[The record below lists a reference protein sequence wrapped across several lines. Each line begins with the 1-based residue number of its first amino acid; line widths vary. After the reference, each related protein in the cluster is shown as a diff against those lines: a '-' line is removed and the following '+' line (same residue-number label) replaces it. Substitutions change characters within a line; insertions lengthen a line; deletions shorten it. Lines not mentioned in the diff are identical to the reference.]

1 MDVESAKRAVTE
13 RIDAVRDELL
23 DVSHRIW
30 SNPELC
36 FEEHHAH
43 DLLTATLDTHGFR
56 VERGACGLD
65 TAFVGRFGDDAATG
79 PTIAMLCEYDALPE
93 VGHAC
98 GHNIIAAAG
107 LGAALGAAAVVDAL
121 GGRLVVMGTPAEEG
135 GGGKIVM
142 MDAGAFDDVDAA
154 FMVHPA
160 DADLDSFWA
169 IAIHE
174 LHVEYSGK
182 AAHAA
187 AAPEQGRNALDAAV
201 LGYMNVAALRQHIGR
216 SERIHGIITHG
227 GDKPNVVPHRA
238 AMQWYVRSGTAESLA
253 DLKPRVLAALEA
265 GALATGCE
273 MTAEWVNRP
282 YDDLLTNGPLDGLYA
297 ANAAG
302 LGRAVEPREQRPSF
316 MGSTDMGNVSH
327 VVPSIHPMIK
337 AAPDGVAIHTA
348 EFATHAGGELG
359 DAAVVDGALAMALT
373 AVDVWA
379 DPDRL
384 VAARRLLDGGRDA
397 GPGVPLSGPS
407 GA

>member
-1 MDVESAKRAVTE
+1 MDVEGAKQAVTE
-13 RIDAVRDELL
+13 RIEQRRADLIDT
-23 DVSHRIW
+23 SHQIW
-30 SNPELC
+30 ANPELC
-36 FEEHHAH
+36 FEEHFAH
-43 DLLTATLDTHGFR
+43 DLLSGVLESSGFA
-56 VERGACGLD
+56 VERRAYGLD
-65 TAFVGRFGDDAATG
+65 TAFVGRFGDPSATG

-121 GGRLVVMGTPAEEG
+121 GGRLVVLGTPAEEG
-135 GGGKIVM
+135 GGGKIAM
-142 MDAGAFDDVDAA
+142 MNAGAFEGIDAA

-174 LHVEYSGK
+174 LHVQYTGK

-227 GDKPNVVPHRA
+227 GDKPNVVPHRS
-238 AMQWYVRSGTAESLA
+238 AMQWYVRSATAESLA
-253 DLKPRVLAALEA
+253 ALKPRVLAALEA

-273 MTAEWVNRP
+273 MTAEWKNYP

-297 ANAAG
+297 ANAAS
-302 LGRAVEPREQRPSF
+302 LGRVVEARETRPSF

-327 VVPSIHPMIK
+327 LVPSIHPMIK

-348 EFATHAGGELG
+348 EFATHAGGALG
-359 DAAVVDGALAMALT
+359 DAAVIDGALAMAHT
-373 AVDVWA
+373 AVDLWA
-379 DPDRL
+379 EPERL
-384 VAARRLLDGGRDA
+384 DAARALL
-397 GPGVPLSGPS
+397 
-407 GA
+407 

>member
-1 MDVESAKRAVTE
+1 MDVEGAKRSVTE
-13 RIDAVRDELL
+13 RIEQRRADLIDT
-23 DVSHRIW
+23 SHQIW
-30 SNPELC
+30 ANPELC
-36 FEEHHAH
+36 FEEHFAH
-43 DLLTATLDTHGFR
+43 DLLSGVLESSGFA
-56 VERGACGLD
+56 VERRAYGLD
-65 TAFVGRFGDDAATG
+65 TAFVGRFGDPSATG

-135 GGGKIVM
+135 GGGKIAM
-142 MDAGAFDDVDAA
+142 MNAGAFEGIDAA

-174 LHVEYSGK
+174 LHVQYTGK

-216 SERIHGIITHG
+216 AERIHGIITHG
-227 GDKPNVVPHRA
+227 GDKPNVVPHRS
-238 AMQWYVRSGTAESLA
+238 AMQWYVRSATAESLA
-253 DLKPRVLAALEA
+253 ALKPRVLAALEA

-273 MTAEWVNRP
+273 MTAEWKNYP

-297 ANAAG
+297 ANAAS
-302 LGRAVEPREQRPSF
+302 LGRVVEARETRPSF

-327 VVPSIHPMIK
+327 LVPSIHPMIK

-348 EFATHAGGELG
+348 EFATHAGGALG
-359 DAAVVDGALAMALT
+359 DAAVIDGALAMAHT
-373 AVDVWA
+373 AVDLWA
-379 DPDRL
+379 EPERL
-384 VAARRLLDGGRDA
+384 DAARALL
-397 GPGVPLSGPS
+397 
-407 GA
+407 

>member
-1 MDVESAKRAVTE
+1 MDVEGAKRSVTE
-13 RIDAVRDELL
+13 RIEQRRADLIDT
-23 DVSHRIW
+23 SHQIW
-30 SNPELC
+30 ANPELC
-36 FEEHHAH
+36 FEEHFAH
-43 DLLTATLDTHGFR
+43 DLLSGVLESSGFA
-56 VERGACGLD
+56 VERRAYGLD
-65 TAFVGRFGDDAATG
+65 TAFVGRFGDPSATG

-135 GGGKIVM
+135 GGGKIAM
-142 MDAGAFDDVDAA
+142 MNAGAFDGIDAA

-174 LHVEYSGK
+174 LHVQYTGK

-227 GDKPNVVPHRA
+227 GDKPNVVPHRS
-238 AMQWYVRSGTAESLA
+238 AMQWYVRSATAESLA
-253 DLKPRVLAALEA
+253 ALKPRVLAALEA

-273 MTAEWVNRP
+273 MTAEWKNYP

-297 ANAAG
+297 ANAAS
-302 LGRAVEPREQRPSF
+302 LGRVVEARETRPSF

-327 VVPSIHPMIK
+327 LVPSIHPMIK

-348 EFATHAGGELG
+348 EFATHAGGALG
-359 DAAVVDGALAMALT
+359 DAAVIDGALAMAHT
-373 AVDVWA
+373 AVDLWA
-379 DPDRL
+379 EPERL
-384 VAARRLLDGGRDA
+384 DAARALL
-397 GPGVPLSGPS
+397 
-407 GA
+407 

>member
-1 MDVESAKRAVTE
+1 MDVEGAKQAVTE
-13 RIDAVRDELL
+13 RIEQRRADLIDT
-23 DVSHRIW
+23 SHQIW
-30 SNPELC
+30 ANPELC
-36 FEEHHAH
+36 FEEHFAH
-43 DLLTATLDTHGFR
+43 DLLSGVLESSGFA
-56 VERGACGLD
+56 VERRAYGLD
-65 TAFVGRFGDDAATG
+65 TAFVGRFGDPSATG

-135 GGGKIVM
+135 GGGKIAM
-142 MDAGAFDDVDAA
+142 MNAGAFEGIDAA

-174 LHVEYSGK
+174 LHVQYTGK

-227 GDKPNVVPHRA
+227 GDKPNVVPHRS
-238 AMQWYVRSGTAESLA
+238 AMQWYVRSATAESLA
-253 DLKPRVLAALEA
+253 ALKPRVLAALEA

-273 MTAEWVNRP
+273 MTAEWKHYP

-297 ANAAG
+297 ANAAS
-302 LGRAVEPREQRPSF
+302 LGRVVEARETRPSF

-327 VVPSIHPMIK
+327 LVPSIHPMIK

-348 EFATHAGGELG
+348 EFATHAGGALG
-359 DAAVVDGALAMALT
+359 DAAVIDGALAMAYT
-373 AVDVWA
+373 AVDLWA
-379 DPDRL
+379 EPERL
-384 VAARRLLDGGRDA
+384 DAARALL
-397 GPGVPLSGPS
+397 
-407 GA
+407 

>member
-1 MDVESAKRAVTE
+1 MDQERIEGAKRTVTE
-13 RIDAVRDELL
+13 RIDSVRGELL

-30 SNPELC
+30 ERPELC

-43 DLLTATLDTHGFR
+43 DLLATTLETHGFD

-65 TAFVGRFGDDAATG
+65 TAFIGHFGDESATG

-107 LGAALGAAAVVDAL
+107 LGAALGAATVVEQL

-135 GGGKIVM
+135 GGGKVVM
-142 MDAGAFDDVDAA
+142 IEKGAFDGIDAA

-160 DADLDSFWA
+160 DVDLDSFWA

-174 LHVEYSGK
+174 LHVDYAGK

-238 AMQWYVRSGTAESLA
+238 SMQWYVRSGTAESLA
-253 DLKPRVLAALEA
+253 RLKPRVLAALEA

-273 MTAEWVNRP
+273 MTATWVNHP

-297 ANAAG
+297 QNAAR
-302 LGRAVEPREQRPSF
+302 LGRVVEPRDTRPSF

-348 EFATHAGGELG
+348 EFAVHAGGALG

-373 AVDVWA
+373 AVDLWA
-379 DPDRL
+379 EPDRL
-384 VAARRLLDGGRDA
+384 DAARALL
-397 GPGVPLSGPS
+397 VP
-407 GA
+407 

>member
-1 MDVESAKRAVTE
+1 MDVVAAKQKVAE
-13 RIDAVRDELL
+13 RIESVRDQLL
-23 DVSHRIW
+23 SVSHDIW
-30 SNPELC
+30 GHPELC

-43 DLLTATLDTHGFR
+43 DVLTSALEGHGFT
-56 VERGACGLD
+56 VERAACGLD
-65 TAFVGRFGDDAATG
+65 TAFVARFGDPSATG

-98 GHNIIAAAG
+98 GHNIIAASG
-107 LGAALGAAAVVDAL
+107 LGAALGAAAVVDDL

-135 GGGKIVM
+135 GGGKIAM
-142 MDAGAFDDVDAA
+142 IEAGAFEGVDAA

-160 DADLDSFWA
+160 DVDLDSFWA

-174 LHVEYSGK
+174 LHVTYRGK

-238 AMQWYVRSGTAESLA
+238 ASQWYVRSATAASLA
-253 DLKPRVLAALEA
+253 ELKPRVLAALEA
-265 GALATGCE
+265 GALAAGCE

-282 YDDLLTNGPLDGLYA
+282 YDDLLTNHPLDALYA
-297 ANAAG
+297 SNAAP
-302 LGRAVEPREQRPSF
+302 LGRVVEAREARPAF

-327 VVPSIHPMIK
+327 LLPSIHPMIK

-348 EFATHAGGELG
+348 DFATHAGGALG
-359 DAAVVDGALAMALT
+359 DAAVVDGALALAHT

-379 DPDRL
+379 DPSVLD
-384 VAARRLLDGGRDA
+384 AARAVIGR
-397 GPGVPLSGPS
+397 
-407 GA
+407 